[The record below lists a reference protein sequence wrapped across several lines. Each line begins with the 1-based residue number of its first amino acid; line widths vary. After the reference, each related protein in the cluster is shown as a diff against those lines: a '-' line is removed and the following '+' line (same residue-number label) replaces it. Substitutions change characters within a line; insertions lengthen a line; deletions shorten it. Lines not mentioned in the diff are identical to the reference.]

1 MYLSVP
7 SIKKEDSDIQ
17 MITFIHNHEALFFW
31 ITIASIIGFIGS
43 LVLIP
48 WIAIQIP
55 SDYFSHKKRQKYQ
68 WHNYPPIV
76 RLVFILLKNI
86 LGVIFIIGGVVMLIL
101 PGQGILTIILGLLF
115 TDFPY
120 KYKVESWIIK
130 HPVVLRSVN
139 HLRVKVKRSP
149 LEV

>member
-1 MYLSVP
+1 
-7 SIKKEDSDIQ
+7 
-17 MITFIHNHEALFFW
+17 MIAFLHNHETVLLW
-31 ITIASIIGFIGS
+31 LMIASIIGLIAS
-43 LVLIP
+43 LVMIP
-48 WIAIQIP
+48 WVVVQIP

-86 LGVIFIIGGVVMLIL
+86 LGVIFIIGGIAMLVL
-101 PGQGILTIILGLLF
+101 PGQGILTIVIGLF
-115 TDFPY
+115 IVDFPN

-130 HPVVLRSVN
+130 RPVVLRTIN
-139 HLRVKVKRSP
+139 RLRAKAKRSP